1 MSRTD
6 QRFRGAADVGAPRLA
21 GLPGV
26 RRTEPVREEVR
37 EVERFDTDD
46 RRLAAAG
53 VVLERRADGWHLDLG
68 DDRLHLPPAGADVPE
83 DLAALLRG
91 TVRDRVLRPVGRSRA
106 VRTVTAL
113 VGDTGVVAEIA
124 LDQVTV
130 ATLGASTE
138 VLAWTEAHLP
148 ADLAAPL
155 RDAVAARFADDGLR
169 PGGRSAAAE
178 LDRLLAPAPR
188 GTPAGKGTAGAAV
201 LTYLAEQADRLAAE
215 DRRVRRDEPDAVHQM
230 RVASRR
236 MRSALQAYKA
246 LFAAGRVEPVIDG
259 LRELGRVLAP
269 ARDAEVLRERI
280 TAGLAA
286 LPPELRLGAVEAF
299 TVRHFARVES
309 EARAAVLTELDGD
322 RYAALRSALDAL
334 LADPPLAARAGRKA
348 RRELAAHVDRT
359 GRRLDRALRDAHDDD
374 AVHAARKAG
383 KRLRYATEVAAPV
396 LGKRATRRTRAL
408 KDLQEALGEHQDTVV
423 ARAAL
428 REFGA
433 AAHLAGENGF
443 SFGILHGRDTE
454 RAAQIE
460 RTLPALLK
468 SSRR

>member
-1 MSRTD
+1 MPPTD
-6 QRFRGAADVGAPRLA
+6 QSFRGAADAGAPRLA

-26 RRTEPVREEVR
+26 RRTEPAREEVL

-46 RRLAAAG
+46 GRLAAAG
-53 VVLERRADGWHLDLG
+53 MVLERRADGWHLDLG
-68 DDRLHLPPAGADVPE
+68 DDRLHLPPGGADVPE

-91 TVRDRVLRPVGRSRA
+91 TVRDRVLRPVGHSRV
-106 VRTVTAL
+106 VRTATAL
-113 VGDTGVVAEIA
+113 VGDDGVVAEIV
-124 LDQVTV
+124 LDRVTV

-138 VLAWTEAHLP
+138 VRAWTEAHLP
-148 ADLAAPL
+148 ADLPRRL
-155 RDAVAARFADDGLR
+155 RKAVTARLAEDGLR

-178 LDRLLAPAPR
+178 LDRLLAPPPR
-188 GTPAGKGTAGAAV
+188 RSPVGKRTAGAAV
-201 LTYLAEQADRLAAE
+201 LAYLSEQADRLAAE

-236 MRSALQAYKA
+236 MRSALQAYRP
-246 LFAAGRVEPVIDG
+246 LFEADRVEPVIDG

-280 TAGLAA
+280 TGGLAA

-322 RYAALRSALDAL
+322 RYAALRSALDSL
-334 LADPPLAARAGRKA
+334 LTEPPLTARAGRKA

-359 GRRLDRALRDAHDDD
+359 GRRLDRALRDADDD
-374 AVHAARKAG
+374 EGVHAARKAG

-396 LGKRATRRTRAL
+396 LGRSATKRTRAL

-428 REFGA
+428 RELGA
-433 AAHLAGENGF
+433 AAHLSGENGF
-443 SFGILHGRDTE
+443 SFGILHGRDAQ
-454 RAAQIE
+454 RAAEIE
-460 RTLPALLK
+460 RTLPALLE